1 MTRGL
6 QYTFSESD
14 YESITSYARDLVSIK
29 NSEHAKVVYPYSSL
43 DFVIN
48 NSAEFSTKSWPWK
61 TNSYTDNPIIKFI
74 DDKNVSAK
82 DFFLD
87 HASLISEGEWSRI
100 VS

>member
-6 QYTFSESD
+6 D
-14 YESITSYARDLVSIK
+14 YKFDEADFDKISSYAQDLVSIK
-29 NSEHAKVVYPYSSL
+29 NSEHAKVVYPVSGL
-43 DFVIN
+43 DFFIDN
-48 NSAEFSTKSWPWK
+48 GSTFSMKAWPWSTKD
-61 TNSYTDNPIIKFI
+61 YTDSPIIKFI

-87 HASLISEGEWSRI
+87 HASFISEGEWSRI